1 MTEKKTFTYEEASA
15 LLPEVQ
21 RITQQAVDEVEELP
35 EGESADAQRVLM
47 HWAESIIALGV
58 EVKGLWLVDFDC
70 GVGYYCWHWPEPSLQ
85 FFHGYEEGFGGRVP
99 MV

>member
-21 RITQQAVDEVEELP
+21 RITDEAIAEARALPSDATEE
-35 EGESADAQRVLM
+35 GRRVLGQ
-47 HWAESIIALGV
+47 WVEDILALGL

-70 GVGYYCWHWPEPSLQ
+70 GVGYYCWQHPEASLQ

>member
-1 MTEKKTFTYEEASA
+1 LSDKKTFTYDEAMA

-21 RITQQAVDEVEELP
+21 RITQEAVAEARALPSGAADEARILL
-35 EGESADAQRVLM
+35 AK
-47 HWAESIIALGV
+47 WAEDLIALGV

-70 GVGYYCWHWPEPSLQ
+70 GDGYYCWKYPEPSLQ

>member
-15 LLPEVQ
+15 LLPEVR
-21 RITQQAVDEVEELP
+21 RITGEAVAEARALPSGATEE
-35 EGESADAQRVLM
+35 GRRVLSQ
-47 HWAESIIALGV
+47 WIEDILALGL

-70 GVGYYCWHWPEPSLQ
+70 GGGYYCWQHPEPSLQ

>member
-1 MTEKKTFTYEEASA
+1 MKKTFTYEEASA

-21 RITQQAVDEVEELP
+21 RITEDAVAEGRALPSGAADEGRQLLAQWV
-35 EGESADAQRVLM
+35 ADI
-47 HWAESIIALGV
+47 EALGV

-70 GVGYYCWHWPEPSLQ
+70 GVGYYCWQYPEPSLQ